1 MTDRKI
7 SAALKKI
14 GFCKEHGFHMEALM
28 RLYLLNVSMIKFI
41 LSVLTPELDLKDEK
55 IKTILKIFIRE
66 LSLHPEMKSV
76 IQKKSLKS
84 LQSWLEK
91 TDSYFKSIKMGVS
104 LPTSSLYSETE
115 QVCALLKIS
124 VSKVLLRHPA

>member
-1 MTDRKI
+1 
-7 SAALKKI
+7 
-14 GFCKEHGFHMEALM
+14 MEALM

-55 IKTILKIFIRE
+55 IKTTLKIFIRE

>member
-1 MTDRKI
+1 
-7 SAALKKI
+7 
-14 GFCKEHGFHMEALM
+14 M

-55 IKTILKIFIRE
+55 IKTTLKIFIRE

-91 TDSYFKSIKMGVS
+91 TDVYFKSIKMGVS
-104 LPTSSLYSETE
+104 HPTTALYLETE

-124 VSKVLLRHPA
+124 VSKVLLRQSA

>member
-14 GFCKEHGFHMEALM
+14 EFCREHGFHMEALM

-55 IKTILKIFIRE
+55 IKTTLKIFIRE

-76 IQKKSLKS
+76 IQKKS
-84 LQSWLEK
+84 WLEK
-91 TDSYFKSIKMGVS
+91 TDVYFKSIKMGVS
-104 LPTSSLYSETE
+104 HPTTALYLETE

-124 VSKVLLRHPA
+124 VSKVLLRQSA